1 MPTEINPLSINP
13 YDFPMISPGFS
24 HDFASLMFEKRKGS
38 PSVKLVDAEVRWLD
52 LRSSRV
58 PPNDAFLCVH
68 LKRLAGTGQ
77 EKWEIMGIH
86 YGIYNI
92 VIFIYY

>member
-1 MPTEINPLSINP
+1 M
-13 YDFPMISPGFS
+13 
-24 HDFASLMFEKRKGS
+24 
-38 PSVKLVDAEVRWLD
+38 DAEVRWLD